1 MHAALLECAVAQ
13 VPHPREVSTP
23 SRATG
28 EARATNMREHVD
40 PCMGWRVVYLICF
53 NQTSTTWVPLP
64 GSRSDAG
71 MGAACAAAGLTRAV
85 HGRVV
90 APALLRTTRRRARG
104 PCMQVPT
111 VRRPRQRGQA
121 RSGCLCRK
129 LDGDRVQHPGLP
141 SHAQACARARD
152 RHGAEQCRGLHLHR
166 CTKGRVGVVPTVRRM
181 PQGGPRARPCS
192 MRV

>member
-1 MHAALLECAVAQ
+1 
-13 VPHPREVSTP
+13 
-23 SRATG
+23 
-28 EARATNMREHVD
+28 
-40 PCMGWRVVYLICF
+40 MGRRVCLICF
-53 NQTSTTWVPLP
+53 NHDTSTHVCCTARQPIRCWHGRRAGSGAALP

-71 MGAACAAAGLTRAV
+71 MGAAWAAAGLTRAV

-141 SHAQACARARD
+141 SHAQTCARARD